1 MKKNIKIKDVD
12 CLAFAG
18 PSDRNIKVIEKLFDS
33 EIVLRGNELLVNGT
47 KEEISKIQQLIN
59 NIIFTINRK
68 QHITPEDIN
77 ILAKSKNGI
86 KENKIFDIKDNEYII
101 LHTHKEPIY
110 AKTGGQKEYYKSVIE
125 NDIVFVIGPAGT
137 GKTFQAVAC
146 AVSALKNNEVEKII
160 ITRPVVEAGENLGFL
175 PGDLKEKVD
184 PYLTPLYDALDKM
197 LSKDKLKNY
206 MNNNQIEIA
215 PLAYMRGRTLHNS
228 FIILDEAQNS
238 TQMQMKM
245 FLTRIGVTSKAI
257 ITGDVTQ
264 IDLPDNQNSGLLDA
278 RKILK
283 KIEGICF
290 VELDE
295 SDVVRHRLVKD
306 IIKAYNKGK

>member
-18 PSDRNIKVIEKLFDS
+18 SGDENIKVIEKLFDS
-33 EIVLRGNELLVNGT
+33 DIVLRGNELLVNGA
-47 KEEISKIQQLIN
+47 KEEINKIQQLIN

-68 QHITPEDIN
+68 KYITPEDIN

-86 KENKIFDIKDNEYII
+86 KENKIFDIKDNDYII

-110 AKTGGQKEYYKSVIE
+110 AKTEGQKGYYKSVIE

-184 PYLTPLYDALDKM
+184 PYLTPLYDALNKM